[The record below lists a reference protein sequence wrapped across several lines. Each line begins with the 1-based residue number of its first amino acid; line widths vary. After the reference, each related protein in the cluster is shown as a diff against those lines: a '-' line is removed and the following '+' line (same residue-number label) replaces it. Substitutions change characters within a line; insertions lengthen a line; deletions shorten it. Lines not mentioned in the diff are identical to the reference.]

1 MLKSFFGKGK
11 LFFYISTA
19 LRLKKYDG
27 FDFLRD
33 HTIEVSRDFLG
44 VAPSSWINTLPV
56 LETMGLANVE
66 IKRFDLTR
74 DHVIDISRDF
84 VGEVLSSC

>member
-1 MLKSFFGKGK
+1 MLKSFFGKGE
-11 LFFYISTA
+11 LFLYISTA
-19 LRLKKYDG
+19 LRLRKYDG

-33 HTIEVSRDFLG
+33 HTIEVSGDFLG
-44 VAPSSWINTLPV
+44 GAPSSWINTLPV
-56 LETMGLANVE
+56 LGTMGIANVE

-84 VGEVLSSC
+84 VGEVVSS